1 MFLKIILGVIRA
13 QRGSP
18 TVRTPQEKNIIFQD
32 WVDLRKTA
40 LAINGFRSLSHFFSL
55 LTTFSLSFEGLFIYQ
70 LFKFFFKLTY
80 YKVCSEKSTKIKQL
94 CNFTKRNRRFN
105 IFVCA
110 NLLVFLFNR

>member
-55 LTTFSLSFEGLFIYQ
+55 LTTFSLSFEGLFI
-70 LFKFFFKLTY
+70 
-80 YKVCSEKSTKIKQL
+80 
-94 CNFTKRNRRFN
+94 
-105 IFVCA
+105 
-110 NLLVFLFNR
+110 